1 MVYFGIV
8 MLVAILGAEPTQIEA
23 GHAQNPAYRDVLE
36 RGLKAEGQVVK
47 LPEPRLRDGE
57 QAEAQRIALRE
68 VAGSDRALDELLRN
82 SVTAPYIIKV
92 RDIKADSATIRL
104 ADIWFVVYADL
115 KEVNPAKEAARS
127 DGKEV
132 EAGNMAVQTRLL
144 KSDDLRSADITPKT
158 DSPEQTTWYAHVH
171 GRLLGRIEL
180 DVTNQVVAS
189 QTGESI
195 VLASRTDPAFDK
207 AGPNANGWRPIG
219 ANGDGKTGGAL
230 KTYPGGVSYTKISR
244 LALKPGALL
253 VEIHSAFVEPH
264 DWFHG
269 APILRS
275 KLSVIAQDQ
284 IRSLRRELAR
294 RPGN

>member
-1 MVYFGIV
+1 MVYFGFA
-8 MLVAILGAEPTQIEA
+8 MLLTTLGAEPTPVEA
-23 GHAQNPAYRDVLE
+23 GHAQNPVYREVLE
-36 RGLKAEGQVVK
+36 QGLKAEGQEVK
-47 LPEPRLRDGE
+47 LPEPRLHDGE
-57 QAEAQRIALRE
+57 QADAQRDALRE

-92 RDIKADSATIRL
+92 RDIKADSSTIRL
-104 ADIWFVVYADL
+104 ADVWFVVHADL
-115 KEVNPAKEAARS
+115 KDVNPAKEAARS

-144 KSDDLRSADITPKT
+144 KSDDLRSAGITPVP
-158 DSPEQTTWYAHVH
+158 DSPDRTTWYAHVH

-189 QTGESI
+189 QTVDSI

-207 AGPNANGWRPIG
+207 AGPNGNGWRPIG
-219 ANGDGKTGGAL
+219 SNGAEKTGGAL
-230 KTYPGGVSYTKISR
+230 KTYPGGISYTKISR

-264 DWFHG
+264 DWFQG

-294 RPGN
+294 RPAN